1 MTEHSRIVKPRDV
14 GDRLP
19 EWASGG
25 LVVLEWLR
33 QQGRWEEATD
43 LLKVQREGGYAGV
56 DALLFLIYY
65 FASGLRVGVKEF
77 SDRAREQHGRLA
89 AVVGR
94 RRLPTQASVSRIL
107 AAVESETARNFGNWL
122 LRQAPGIDVVLQ
134 HPSVLTRDAVGGHWH
149 VFDWDPTVTTLR
161 HRALPEFEGTPEA
174 RRRSESI
181 AARGYPGRKR
191 GDAQFSRATLQHAG
205 SGLWLGIEMA
215 PGNGAL
221 REEFEGA
228 IGQVVATCE
237 HAGLARDSVFLR
249 ADGAAGNVPFLTA
262 CVESDVHYVT
272 RLAHYQLLQEPN
284 IVAHLNEAVWYEVP
298 SSGSGP
304 MRQACDLGRV
314 RLEPAP
320 GTVRL
325 DGNLFDPIAVRVVV
339 SRFPSQTENGRG
351 AGVVIDGWQ
360 YELYGTDLTPE
371 AWPEAELV
379 AGYYGR
385 TGQENRFHQEDRE
398 LGLDRIFSYHLPG
411 QQLATLVGLFVWNFQ
426 ICRGMELTRPPEELV
441 DQSSAV
447 VSPASERVV
456 LPEAQEVEPVSDD
469 PSSQASVTEDRVP
482 SGPAPEEL
490 VDQPSVVVSPA
501 SERVV
506 LPKAHEV
513 EPVSDD
519 QASQSSVIEDEVPS
533 ASPPLG
539 TRDRAPNRTEA
550 NSGGTVGDEPDGAAV
565 TPAESMDNAGTRGE
579 VIEALDA
586 LDWGP
591 ILNRHVDWRW
601 SGQQGGLHCP
611 GKAVLPLIR
620 VEHMNDGRIRARF
633 QALPGAC
640 GSCDLR
646 DGCVRSK
653 DPHYRKDVRLSLP
666 TAHAASIREKWLSLS
681 LTQQRVVSPK
691 SSAAGRPSPGRPI
704 WRLKKLGWETLA
716 TASER
721 SPFAVTPP
729 TLLPAALR
737 RATRSAVQAME
748 ARVRVQIAPSCAS
761 HPALAQSA
769 AERQQR
775 RLSWEERLRWNA
787 LPAGSSVELALHGG
801 SEIAALLGCVAPA
814 PELAGT
820 AC

>member
-1 MTEHSRIVKPRDV
+1 MTEHRRIVKPRAV

-43 LLKVQREGGYAGV
+43 LLRVQREGGYAGV

-77 SDRAREQHGRLA
+77 CDRAREQQGRLA

-94 RRLPTQASVSRIL
+94 RRLPTQASISRIL
-107 AAVESETARNFGNWL
+107 AAVESETARSFGNWL

-134 HPSVLTRDAVGGHWH
+134 HPSVLTRDALGGHWH

-161 HRALPEFEGTPEA
+161 HRALPELEGTPEA

-181 AARGYPGRKR
+181 AAPGYPGRKR

-221 REEFEGA
+221 RQEFKEA

-237 HAGLARDSVFLR
+237 HAGLARDRVFLR
-249 ADGAAGNVPFLTA
+249 ADGAAGSVPFLTA

-272 RLAHYQLLQEPN
+272 RLAHYQLLQDPN

-304 MRQACDLGRV
+304 TRQACDLGRV
-314 RLEPAP
+314 QLEPAP

-325 DGNLFDPIAVRVVV
+325 DGNPFDPIGVRVVV
-339 SRFPSQTENGRG
+339 SRFPSRTEKGRG
-351 AGVVIDGWQ
+351 AGVVIDAWQ

-371 AWPEAELV
+371 AWPEADLV

-426 ICRGMELTRPPEELV
+426 ICRGMELTRPPEELM
-441 DQSSAV
+441 
-447 VSPASERVV
+447 
-456 LPEAQEVEPVSDD
+456 
-469 PSSQASVTEDRVP
+469 
-482 SGPAPEEL
+482 
-490 VDQPSVVVSPA
+490 DQPSVVVSPA

-506 LPKAHEV
+506 LPEAQGV
-513 EPVSDD
+513 QPVSDD
-519 QASQSSVIEDEVPS
+519 QASQSSVTESDVSS
-533 ASPPLG
+533 ASPPLE
-539 TRDRAPNRTEA
+539 TRGHAPN
-550 NSGGTVGDEPDGAAV
+550 GTVGDGPAGNPV
-565 TPAESMDNAGTRGE
+565 TPLKSASDHAGKRAD

-591 ILNRHVDWRW
+591 ILEGHPGWRW

-611 GKAVLPLIR
+611 GRTVLPLARI
-620 VEHMNDGRIRARF
+620 EHMNDGRTRARF
-633 QALPGAC
+633 QAPSGAC
-640 GSCDLR
+640 GSCDRR
-646 DGCVRSK
+646 DDCVQSK
-653 DPHYRKDVRLSLP
+653 DPHYRKDVRLSVP
-666 TAHAASIREKWLSLS
+666 TEHAASLREKWLSLS
-681 LTQQRVVSPK
+681 LVRRRVSPNG
-691 SSAAGRPSPGRPI
+691 SAAGPTAPCRPI
-704 WRLKKLGWETLA
+704 WRLKQLGWEPPAIA
-716 TASER
+716 TGR
-721 SPFAVTPP
+721 SPFAITPP
-729 TLLPAALR
+729 TLLPAQLR
-737 RATRSAVQAME
+737 RATRSAIQPTE
-748 ARVRVQIAPSCAS
+748 AHVRVQIAPADVP
-761 HPALAQSA
+761 HPSLAQSA

-775 RLSWEERLRWNA
+775 RLSWDERLRWNA

-801 SEIAALLGCVAPA
+801 SEIAALLDCPMPA
-814 PELAGT
+814 PGLAEA